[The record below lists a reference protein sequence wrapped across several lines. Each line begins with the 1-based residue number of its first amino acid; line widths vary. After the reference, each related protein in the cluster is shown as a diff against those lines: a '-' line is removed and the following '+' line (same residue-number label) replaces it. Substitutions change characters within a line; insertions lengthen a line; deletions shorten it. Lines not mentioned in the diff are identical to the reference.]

1 MFCLSGEPAFYQ
13 LCSGSDCSARQ
24 CVKRT
29 MCHDEGRGMCLCTTK
44 YFITFYMIVLQVF
57 IQSFYRP
64 VGFIVPGLRWLLL
77 WLTVPG
83 DNMLLFF
90 YGYVGG

>member
-1 MFCLSGEPAFYQ
+1 
-13 LCSGSDCSARQ
+13 
-24 CVKRT
+24 
-29 MCHDEGRGMCLCTTK
+29 MCLCTTK

-90 YGYVGG
+90 MGMWVASAVSINDDDDDVNNDVCGKTVLTSG